1 MTPEILN
8 KSNELSKKI
17 KAAKEPIEEN
27 ERNPGREFMAVDLA
41 NTNDSRWSIRF
52 KLKPE
57 QIKIVRVLVL
67 SMANQNLAEMTAKFE
82 AL

>member
-8 KSNELSKKI
+8 KSNILIKKI
-17 KAAKEPIEEN
+17 KEAMRPIEET
-27 ERNPGREFMAVDLA
+27 ERNPARKYTEVHIS
-41 NTNDSRWSIRF
+41 NNDGYDGIQF

-57 QIKIVRVLVL
+57 QIEIVKVLVL
-67 SMANQNLAEMTAKFE
+67 SMANQNLAEVTAEFE